1 MQFILWERPR
11 EEGEGELT
19 RRFMSFWFF
28 PFSRVRTTEG
38 EDEQARVKP
47 FVLLWTRRRPK
58 RNQISRPMSSGRM
71 GETGYRHRERV
82 WSQIRPLGFSFPREN
97 QWEKCEMREGE
108 RESYLGEGEE
118 EEVKI
123 MFVAMA
129 GDPSGAGRTDEMV
142 DEVRESPSP

>member
-1 MQFILWERPR
+1 
-11 EEGEGELT
+11 
-19 RRFMSFWFF
+19 
-28 PFSRVRTTEG
+28 
-38 EDEQARVKP
+38 
-47 FVLLWTRRRPK
+47 
-58 RNQISRPMSSGRM
+58 
-71 GETGYRHRERV
+71 
-82 WSQIRPLGFSFPREN
+82 
-97 QWEKCEMREGE
+97 MREGE